1 MNAHTVNPATKPSS
15 LHYIKPLSLY
25 TSRMAALSLSLV
37 AVFSMVQAEAGVL
50 KVSGVFAA
58 NDQSMWK
65 GGSGTKFS
73 QNFALLEDIGW
84 GRRDNRFVTNI
95 EKIEDITTP
104 EITVRNP
111 KWTAWKAKKSLHQK
125 FPNTSPAPGKEPMKN
140 ITAPGQSLGKF
151 GAALKTE
158 SMARFGVDLETEISG
173 GTIDVNLPVFAEF
186 SFDDE
191 ALIAGQSFILKS
203 DYLVGSDARLTT
215 ASPSGSANLVLNA
228 NLDIDASVD
237 VYLGA
242 DEPASVELLQGLDV
256 DVRIPVLGLE
266 GGEGVEI
273 LSTPIDKF
281 DELLVS
287 EGLQALGFVAKK
299 EIVKPESDAIKMAKQ
314 ELADANKDLID
325 AEAENKQLKKEEQQA
340 DSFVSTLDR
349 DIENSE
355 IAIARYDEFI
365 AANNMRQDEV
375 DKMDAELAKNE
386 LSEQETQSLV
396 NEREDLA
403 KKNEQLMKDGGMGS
417 DTEIAANRERQQEID
432 GAIAKNDE
440 TKQQRQ
446 QLASEKEFRASQN
459 ERMEDNKRSV
469 EKRKDQDAR
478 IREVAIDSHY
488 AAHER
493 RTTSDQKKQN
503 LGAIRDEK
511 LADVKKARD
520 DKNKKKKGGKF
531 QIAKALPEIIEE
543 IADVVD
549 GTFSLPVV
557 ETYSGLVPVNGPF
570 SLTASGED
578 QFMEVRLDV
587 DSILTLMGKA
597 GLTAYTGGFGA
608 PVIVRLP
615 GLTEEIE
622 LTDYLRAEYAVLDLN
637 VGANAYVTQSF
648 DFTPT
653 FEVSLD
659 IGSGSPIR
667 FDLGDDV
674 EIQLPDNIEHFDLK
688 PTIQLK
694 NTISSSL
701 GFRIQPAAELAA
713 MGFVAGVTPPPEIE
727 GLVKGRDTDVILTA
741 VGCIPIPRQQGGSY
755 GGGSQ
760 GGSPTGVG
768 YHNCQDKYPLA
779 GSINGLDLI
788 PDEYSIDPAL
798 PEAAA
803 EKLRLHQNWELQG
816 FEDIVGESMQVVI
829 PTLETLEGGTFDM
842 LTDAWGTLGDVV
854 ISDGVAQ
861 LTTASPV
868 NLFTTIDTPSDPFH
882 LLFDYRFDNPDSGFL
897 SIFLDGVL
905 LDMIQAVPSPSFL
918 TGIIYIDDVSLLGR
932 TNLVLDFEYLDTTGR
947 QLFLDNVGVT
957 AQVAVSGPAT
967 LFIFLFGVALL
978 FARLK
983 YRKN

>member
-1 MNAHTVNPATKPSS
+1 MNAHTVNPTTKPSA
-15 LHYIKPLSLY
+15 LHYITPLSLY
-25 TSRMAALSLSLV
+25 TSRIAALSLSLV
-37 AVFSMVQAEAGVL
+37 AMFLMAQAEAGVL
-50 KVSGVFAA
+50 KVNGVFSA

-65 GGSGTKFS
+65 DGSGTKLS
-73 QNFALLEDIGW
+73 QNFALLQDIGW
-84 GRRDNRFVTNI
+84 GRRDNRYVTNI
-95 EKIEDITTP
+95 EKVEDVTTP

-125 FPNTSPAPGKEPMKN
+125 FPNTAPAPGKEPAQN
-140 ITAPGQSLGKF
+140 ITVPEQSLGKF

-158 SMARFGVDLETEISG
+158 SMARFGVGLETEISG
-173 GTIDVNLPVFAEF
+173 GTIDVNLPIFAEF

-203 DYLVGSDARLTT
+203 DYLIGSDARLTT
-215 ASPSGSANLVLNA
+215 TSPGGSANLVLDA

-242 DEPASVELLQGLDV
+242 DEPASVALLQGLDA

-266 GGEGVEI
+266 SGEGVEI
-273 LSTPIDKF
+273 LSTPIDEF

-287 EGLQALGFVAKK
+287 HGLQAAGFEAKK
-299 EIVKPESDAIKMAKQ
+299 EIAKPESDASRRAQQ
-314 ELADANKDLID
+314 ELRGANKDLID
-325 AEAENKQLKKEEQQA
+325 AEAENKQLKKEERQA
-340 DSFVSTLDR
+340 GSFISTLDR

-386 LSEQETQSLV
+386 LSEQETQSLIS
-396 NEREDLA
+396 EREDLA
-403 KKNEQLMKDGGMGS
+403 KKNEQLMKDGGLS
-417 DTEIAANRERQQEID
+417 SEAKIAANRERQQEID
-432 GAIAKNDE
+432 DAIAKNDE
-440 TKQQRQ
+440 TKQQRL

-459 ERMEDNKRSV
+459 ERMEANKRSV
-469 EKRKDQDAR
+469 EKEKDLDAR
-478 IREVAIDSHY
+478 RREAAVDSHY
-488 AAHER
+488 AAHKR

-503 LGAIRDEK
+503 LRAIRDEK
-511 LADVKKARD
+511 LEDVKKARD

-531 QIAKALPEIIEE
+531 QIAKALPEIGEE

-587 DSILTLMGKA
+587 DSILTLVGKA
-597 GLTAYTGGFGA
+597 GLTAATAGTGA
-608 PVIVRLP
+608 PIIFRIP

-637 VGANAYVTQSF
+637 IGANAYVTQSF
-648 DFTPT
+648 DFTPK
-653 FEVSLD
+653 FEVLLD

-667 FDLGDDV
+667 FDLGDEV
-674 EIQLPDNIEHFDLK
+674 EILLPDNIDHFDLK

-727 GLVKGRDTDVILTA
+727 GLVKARDTDVILTA
-741 VGCIPIPRQQGGSY
+741 VGCIPIPSKQGGSY
-755 GGGSQ
+755 GGGV
-760 GGSPTGVG
+760 GGGGPVMPD
-768 YHNCQDKYPLA
+768 HNCQDKYPLA
-779 GSINGLDLI
+779 GTINGLDLI
-788 PDEYSIDPAL
+788 PDDYSIDKAL

-803 EKLRLHQNWELQG
+803 EKLRLHQNWELKG
-816 FEDIVGESMQVVI
+816 FEDVEGKSMQVVI
-829 PTLETLEGGTFDM
+829 PTVQTLEDGTFDM

-854 ISDGVAQ
+854 ISDGVAK
-861 LTTASPV
+861 LTTRSPV